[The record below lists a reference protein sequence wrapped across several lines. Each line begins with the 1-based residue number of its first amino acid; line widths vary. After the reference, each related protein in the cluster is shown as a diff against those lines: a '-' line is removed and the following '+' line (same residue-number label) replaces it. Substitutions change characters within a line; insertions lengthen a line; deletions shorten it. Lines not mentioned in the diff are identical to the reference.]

1 MELMRITDANP
12 TFCSMTV
19 QSKQEKIAFYN
30 AVQNCDNKIS
40 DYINKRFKF
49 NNVYMEKTEVM
60 EKDKNGN
67 PTGVIN
73 NAVKIVL
80 IQPDGTGIVS
90 TSKGILTSLYALF
103 QIFGLPNE
111 WEEPMEV
118 EVKQV
123 ETAKG
128 RTFKL
133 EAV

>member
-19 QSKQEKIAFYN
+19 ESKKEKIAFYN
-30 AVQNCDNKIS
+30 AVLNCDNKIS
-40 DYINKRFKF
+40 DYINKRFSF
-49 NNVYMEKTEVM
+49 NNVYLEKTEVM
-60 EKDKNGN
+60 EKDKDGN

-73 NAVKIVL
+73 DAVKIVL
-80 IQPDGTGIVS
+80 IQPDGKGIVS

-103 QIFGLPNE
+103 QIFGTPDQ
-111 WEEPMEV
+111 WDEPMEV
-118 EVKQV
+118 EVKQI

>member
-1 MELMRITDANP
+1 MRITDANP

-19 QSKQEKIAFYN
+19 ESKQEKIAFYN
-30 AVQNCDNKIS
+30 AVQNCDKKIS
-40 DYINKRFKF
+40 DYINKRFQF
-49 NNVYMEKTEVM
+49 DNVYMEKTEVM

-73 NAVKIVL
+73 DAVKIVL

-90 TSKGILTSLYALF
+90 TSKGVLTSLYALVR
-103 QIFGLPNE
+103 IFGLPNE
-111 WEEPMEV
+111 WDEPMTV

-123 ETAKG
+123 ETSKG